1 MPYRSSVPSAPTL
14 LLMLPLAKPRGRQP
28 AVISIEDGEA
38 TLTLHDVR
46 MHEAY
51 RLRLSA
57 P

>member
-1 MPYRSSVPSAPTL
+1 VP
-14 LLMLPLAKPRGRQP
+14 
-28 AVISIEDGEA
+28 IEDGEA

-51 RLRLSA
+51 RLRVSA